1 MRDIYAEVTDRIIA
15 RLEAGEIPW
24 ECGWDRDGRLPM
36 NLVSGR
42 SYQGINT
49 MILWSMRSASPFWLT
64 FKQAQEL
71 GGTVK
76 NGEKAAPVVFWKF
89 LDRNDEDG
97 KQVKIPMLRKY
108 SVFNLTQCEGIP
120 ESKLPESIPLR
131 DHSPIEA
138 AEGIIAGYSGKP
150 EIIHGFNRASYAPS
164 LDRIELPEPGRFHS
178 PENYYKT
185 LFHELIH
192 STGSETRLDRN
203 LSTDKATE
211 KYGREE
217 LIAEMGAAFLC
228 ATCGILPA
236 VEQRSAAY
244 LQGWIEIL
252 KADSRALIVA
262 GGAAQKAANLI
273 RGIVP
278 EVIEPEAV
286 VTGR

>member
-1 MRDIYAEVTDRIIA
+1 MNDIYTEVTNRIIA

-24 ECGWDRDGRLPM
+24 SRGWDQDGRLPM

-42 SYQGINT
+42 CYQGINT

-71 GGTVK
+71 GGTVR
-76 NGEKAAPVVFWKF
+76 NGEKASPVVFWKF
-89 LDRNDEDG
+89 LDRSDEETG
-97 KQVKIPMLRKY
+97 KRVRIPMLRKY

-138 AEGIIAGYSGKP
+138 AERIVAGYAGKP
-150 EIIHGFNRASYAPS
+150 VITHGFNHAAYAPMA
-164 LDRIELPEPGRFHS
+164 DRIEMPEPGRFHQ

-185 LFHELIH
+185 LFHELTH
-192 STGSETRLDRN
+192 STGHSSRLNRDM
-203 LSTDKATE
+203 SGSFGAGS
-211 KYGREE
+211 YGREE

-228 ATCGILPA
+228 AACGILPA
-236 VEQRSAAY
+236 VEERSVAY
-244 LQGWIEIL
+244 LQGWIDVL

-278 EVIEPEAV
+278 EPVESEAV
-286 VTGR
+286 ATG